1 MTMKIYIGLDDTDT
15 LDCDYGT
22 GKVARWLGDELPA
35 GCRLWGVVRQ
45 QLLVDEAIPYTSHN
59 SAACL
64 VIESSRNGDLLHELA
79 DRSVKHLEHHAA
91 AGSDP
96 GLCLAAEG
104 APALP
109 GLMAFGLSCTRSVMN
124 QKDAMQVCRGV
135 HLSGHG
141 GSNDGII
148 GAAAAVGL
156 TAAGWYG
163 RFIEFG
169 HLRRQPAELRVH
181 ELEELGLRVMAMDR
195 DAVVPKP
202 GDCVLTQNW
211 LRPRLLGGQPVLPVV
226 QQAPGIWETMGGRR
240 GRKNGGHAGSG
251 PP

>member
-1 MTMKIYIGLDDTDT
+1 MKIYLGLDDTDS
-15 LDCDYGT
+15 LDSDYGT
-22 GKVARWLGDELPA
+22 GKVARWFANELPD

-45 QLLVDEAIPYTSHN
+45 QLLVDDAIPYTSHN
-59 SAACL
+59 SSACL
-64 VIESSRNGDLLHELA
+64 IIESSRNGDLLRELV
-79 DRSVKHLEHHAA
+79 DRAAKHLDRHAA

-96 GLCLAAEG
+96 GLCIAAEG
-104 APALP
+104 APGLA
-109 GLMAFGLSCTRSVMN
+109 GLMEFGLSCTRSVV
-124 QKDAMQVCRGV
+124 MQEAALRACQDI

-169 HLRRQPAELRVH
+169 LLRQLPSELRVD
-181 ELEELGLRVMAMDR
+181 ELEAYGIRTMAMER
-195 DAVVPKP
+195 DAPVPKP
-202 GDCVLTQNW
+202 GDRVLTQNW
-211 LRPRLLGGQPVLPVV
+211 VRPRLMAGQPVLTVV

-240 GRKNGGHAGSG
+240 GRKNGGHPASG
-251 PP
+251 L